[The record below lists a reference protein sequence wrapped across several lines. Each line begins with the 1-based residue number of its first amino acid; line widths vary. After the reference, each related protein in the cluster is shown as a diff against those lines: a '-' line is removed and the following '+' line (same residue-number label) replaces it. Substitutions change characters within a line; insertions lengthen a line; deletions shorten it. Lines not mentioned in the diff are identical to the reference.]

1 MSLPSLERG
10 EGLRLDMVRV
20 VRRGKVEM
28 SQGREVSANYLNT
41 MLSQSY
47 KNVRVI
53 KNELHVKSILLL
65 GLQGKWHGK

>member
-10 EGLRLDMVRV
+10 EGLRLDLVRV

-65 GLQGKWHGK
+65 GLQGKWHWE

>member
-10 EGLRLDMVRV
+10 EGLRPDLVRV
-20 VRRGKVEM
+20 VTRGKVEM

-53 KNELHVKSILLL
+53 KNELHVRSILLL
-65 GLQGKWHGK
+65 GGKWHGK

>member
-10 EGLRLDMVRV
+10 EGLRLDLVRV
-20 VRRGKVEM
+20 VRRRKVEM

-65 GLQGKWHGK
+65 GLQGKWHWE

>member
-65 GLQGKWHGK
+65 GGKWHGK

>member
-65 GLQGKWHGK
+65 GLQGKWH